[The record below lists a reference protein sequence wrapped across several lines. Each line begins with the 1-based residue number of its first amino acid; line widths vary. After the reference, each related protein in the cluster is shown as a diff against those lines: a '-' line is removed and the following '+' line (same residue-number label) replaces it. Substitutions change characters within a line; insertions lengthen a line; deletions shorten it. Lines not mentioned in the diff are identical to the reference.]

1 MIRKKVIQIPKIGLR
16 KIKKT
21 PLVLKPVAK

>member
-1 MIRKKVIQIPKIGLR
+1 MIWKKVIPILKIGLR

-21 PLVLKPVAK
+21 PLVLKPVVK

>member
-1 MIRKKVIQIPKIGLR
+1 MIWEKVIPIPKIGLR

-21 PLVLKPVAK
+21 PLVLKPVVK